1 MDKFDKFDLLNDLEE
16 NCEYSAA
23 SLKNMDTIDLIDAKL
38 RYEGF
43 IGYTEDII
51 SWVAPYFQENPA
63 SDNYSTKLEETI
75 WSLRYQGK
83 SPEDILIEVNRILK
97 RIN

>member
-23 SLKNMDTIDLIDAKL
+23 SLKNMDTIELIDAKL

-51 SWVAPYFQENPA
+51 SWVAPYFQENSA
-63 SDNYSTKLEETI
+63 SSDYSTKLEEAI
-75 WSLRYQGK
+75 WSLIHLGE
-83 SPEDILIEVNRILK
+83 SPKEILK
-97 RIN
+97 KVNHILSIN

>member
-1 MDKFDKFDLLNDLEE
+1 MDKFDLLNDLEQ

-23 SLKNMDTIDLIDAKL
+23 ELKNMDTKELVDARL

-43 IGYTEDII
+43 IGYTDDII

-63 SDNYSTKLEETI
+63 SSDYSTKLEEAI

-83 SPEDILIEVNRILK
+83 SSKEILEEVNHLLK
-97 RIN
+97 SIN